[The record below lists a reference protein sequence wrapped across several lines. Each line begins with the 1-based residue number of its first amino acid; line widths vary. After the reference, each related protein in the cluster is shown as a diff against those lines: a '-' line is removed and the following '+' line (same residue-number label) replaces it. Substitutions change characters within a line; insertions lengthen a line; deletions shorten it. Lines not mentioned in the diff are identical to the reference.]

1 MAEREGLHAV
11 ARGRVQGV
19 GFRDFVARNAKS
31 LGLKGY
37 VRNLPDGCSVEVAA
51 EGGREGLDELLGRI
65 RQGPPSAEVQGVDV
79 QWTEASGGYEDFRLV
94 YRTPAGGA

>member
-37 VRNLPDGCSVEVAA
+37 VRNLPDGCSVAGAA
-51 EGGREGLDELLGRI
+51 EGKKKREMK
-65 RQGPPSAEVQGVDV
+65 
-79 QWTEASGGYEDFRLV
+79 
-94 YRTPAGGA
+94 GAKCGDG